1 VNEKVTTDKAEIG
14 IPPPILKLG
23 SCC

>member
-14 IPPPILKLG
+14 IRPPILKLG